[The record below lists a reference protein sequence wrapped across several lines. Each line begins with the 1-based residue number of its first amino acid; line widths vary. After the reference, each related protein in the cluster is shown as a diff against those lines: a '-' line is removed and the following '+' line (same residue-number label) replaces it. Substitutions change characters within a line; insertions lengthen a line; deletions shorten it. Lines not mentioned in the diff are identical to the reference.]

1 MATYSPTLPVDPD
14 LLYCIC
20 LAYTNDI
27 FDFESE
33 THKLIS
39 SNGVHAYT
47 NRKYALGYM
56 NDLAVETIKGLRAM
70 STKPK
75 RPPPPPKTK
84 HYFENIPKKKSN
96 KSYNNGKVTKIKRG

>member
-1 MATYSPTLPVDPD
+1 MS
-14 LLYCIC
+14 IQ
-20 LAYTNDI
+20 
-27 FDFESE
+27 
-33 THKLIS
+33 
-39 SNGVHAYT
+39 YT
-47 NRKYALGYM
+47 NRKYDLGYM

-96 KSYNNGKVTKIKRG
+96 KSYNNGKVNKIKRG